1 MATRPQQG
9 RMRSNY
15 NRISNSVKVA
25 VVTAI
30 ATIAVALIGAWQ
42 VAASAGTTGLT
53 RGEVRQ
59 MIQNEAPVN
68 SRGANQLFA
77 TLNRID
83 DNVTQLKVSQG
94 IDHALLQQLIAGRK

>member
-1 MATRPQQG
+1 
-9 RMRSNY
+9 
-15 NRISNSVKVA
+15 
-25 VVTAI
+25 
-30 ATIAVALIGAWQ
+30 
-42 VAASAGTTGLT
+42 
-53 RGEVRQ
+53 